1 MSKGME
7 KLEIYRF
14 QAEDIEDTLR
24 IVANTLSSHSKE
36 TCLDRNV
43 IQSLERMRNV
53 LKGEIDTQVKYM

>member
-1 MSKGME
+1 ME

-14 QAEDIEDTLR
+14 QAIDIENTLR
-24 IVANTLSSHSKE
+24 MVANILDSHKKE

-53 LKGEIDTQVKYM
+53 LKGEIDAQVKYV

>member
-1 MSKGME
+1 ME

-24 IVANTLSSHSKE
+24 MVANVLESNKKE

>member
-1 MSKGME
+1 ME

-14 QAEDIEDTLR
+14 QAIDIENTLR
-24 IVANTLSSHSKE
+24 MIANILDSHKKE

-53 LKGEIDTQVKYM
+53 LKGEIDAQVKYV